1 MVSKLTLL
9 FTAQLAPYLVLLLQH
24 IPILWSAVAKPTVRL
39 ALVLFLSLAQGIF
52 GSRRVAS

>member
-24 IPILWSAVAKPTVRL
+24 IPILWSAVAKSTVRL
-39 ALVLFLSLAQGIF
+39 ALVLFLPLAQGIF